1 MTAMTAPSIR
11 SRGHNSPGQA
21 SCQASARWLL
31 LLVAVFPLA
40 TPLAAFE
47 VLGKWPLSRLSFVF
61 NPNFPDQSLSGTP
74 EQQIDMILCA
84 ARAWETQTRAGFEMR
99 YLGET
104 AIDRTA
110 REDGVNAVFWADR
123 DGTGALAATVLDFNV
138 DTNQIVGFDIIFYS
152 RTNGAALSWSGPGEP
167 PPGTFDIGGVVT
179 HELGHALGLGH
190 STVPSATMFLSA
202 GSRGLALRSLDPDDQ
217 AGVEFLYGR
226 ADPADPG
233 VEVTGVV
240 PDLGSPQGG
249 EEVLITGSNFTYD
262 SDTELRIDGMTVAS
276 SRWTVESCDLI
287 RVNSMPPH
295 SSGTVDI
302 TVSNSVGTATA
313 VGAYR
318 YGSSR
323 PLIISVD
330 PDRGPLKGGIS
341 ITVTGEC
348 FEESAVI
355 DIDGRPLEDQLF
367 VDAETIVGTLPVGQ
381 RTGLVEVRLVQGAD
395 IATLANGFFYNGYR
409 LEIAT
414 TAAPPASAGVPV
426 DVLTSSPDPLG
437 AVSFGLLFD
446 PSVLALGD
454 ITVAGTEAAAAE
466 FARANID
473 NAAGVATFGL
483 VMSFAGGRGI
493 PAGNQRLIARVLADT
508 DPTAAVGSTASLT
521 LAGDVGL
528 PPIRLIFT
536 PAGTADEFTPD
547 TEDGAIRIN
556 EGVVFIRGDAND
568 DTIVNISDALNALD
582 FLFGATPDGR
592 CRKAL
597 DANDDGSVNISDPVY
612 VLSFLFASGERI
624 PPPYPEA
631 GIDPTPDGL
640 PCR

>member
-1 MTAMTAPSIR
+1 MTDKWIR
-11 SRGHNSPGQA
+11 SAGRRSAGRRAPARG
-21 SCQASARWLL
+21 LL
-31 LLVAVFPLA
+31 LLVTVFPLV

-47 VLGKWPLSRLSFVF
+47 VLGKWPLPRLSFVF

-74 EQQIDMILCA
+74 EEQIDIILCA
-84 ARAWETQTRAGFEMR
+84 ARSWETQTRAGFEMR

-104 AIDRTA
+104 AIDRTLD
-110 REDGVNAVFWADR
+110 DGVNAVFWADR
-123 DGTGALAATVLDFNV
+123 DGNGALAATLLGFHV
-138 DTNQIVGFDIIFYS
+138 DTNQILSFDIVFFS
-152 RTNGAALSWSGPGEP
+152 RTNGAALRWSGPGEP
-167 PPGTFDIGGVVT
+167 PGGSFDIGGVAT
-179 HELGHALGLGH
+179 HELGHALGLSH
-190 STVPSATMFLSA
+190 SAVPSATMFESA

-217 AGVEFLYGR
+217 AGVEFLYGSPN
-226 ADPADPG
+226 PAEPG
-233 VEVTGVV
+233 LEVTGVD

-287 RVNSMPPH
+287 RVTSMPPH
-295 SSGTVDI
+295 ASGTVDV
-302 TVSNSVGTATA
+302 TVSNSVGTTTL

-318 YGSSR
+318 YGSPE
-323 PLIISVD
+323 PLILSID
-330 PDRGPLKGGIS
+330 PDSGPLEGGIS
-341 ITVTGEC
+341 VTIKGES
-348 FEESAVI
+348 FEASAVVGL
-355 DIDGRPLEDQLF
+355 DGQPLEDQLF
-367 VDAETIVGTLPVGQ
+367 VDAQTIVGTLPAGSRAGPVD
-381 RTGLVEVRLVQGAD
+381 VRIVQGTD
-395 IATLANGFFYNGYR
+395 SFTLADGFFYNGYR

-426 DVLTSSPDPLG
+426 NVLASSPDPL
-437 AVSFGLLFD
+437 AAISFGLLFD
-446 PSVLALGD
+446 PSVLDLED

-473 NAAGVATFGL
+473 NEGGVATFGL
-483 VMSFAGGRGI
+483 LMSFSGEREI

-508 DPTAAVGSTASLT
+508 APTAAVGSTASLE
-521 LAGDVGL
+521 LAGGVGS

-547 TEDGAIRIN
+547 TEDGAINIS
-556 EGVVFIRGDAND
+556 EGVLFTRGDANGD
-568 DTIVNISDALNALD
+568 ANVNISDALKALE
-582 FLFGATPDGR
+582 FLFQAEPAGR

-597 DANDDGSVNISDPVY
+597 DANDDGAINISDPVY
-612 VLSFLFASGERI
+612 VLTFLFAAGQRI

-640 PCR
+640 PCG

>member
-1 MTAMTAPSIR
+1 MTDPWIR
-11 SRGHNSPGQA
+11 PAGHDSHG
-21 SCQASARWLL
+21 QASARCLL
-31 LLVAVFPLA
+31 LLVTVFPLA

-74 EQQIDMILCA
+74 EEQIDIILCA
-84 ARAWETQTRAGFEMR
+84 ARTWEMQTRAGFEMR

-104 AIDRTA
+104 AINRA
-110 REDGVNAVFWADR
+110 RDDGVNAVFWTDQ
-123 DGTGALAATVLDFNV
+123 DGDGALAVTVVDVDV
-138 DTNQIVGFDIIFYS
+138 DTNHILSFDIIFYS

-167 PPGTFDIGGVVT
+167 PGGTFAFDIGGVAT
-179 HELGHALGLGH
+179 HELGHALGLSH
-190 STVPSATMFLSA
+190 SAVPSATMFLSA

-226 ADPADPG
+226 VDPADPG

-262 SDTELRIDGMTVAS
+262 SDTVLRIDGMTVAS

-287 RVNSMPPH
+287 RVSSMPPH
-295 SSGTVDI
+295 ASGTVDI
-302 TVSNSVGTATA
+302 TISNSVGTTTV

-330 PDRGPLKGGIS
+330 PDRGPLEGGIS
-341 ITVTGEC
+341 ITIKGEG
-348 FEESAVI
+348 FEESALG
-355 DIDGRPLEDQLF
+355 DIDGQPLEDQLF
-367 VDAETIVGTLPVGQ
+367 VDAETIVGTLPAGR
-381 RTGLVEVRLVQGAD
+381 RTGPVDVRVVQGAD
-395 IATLANGFFYNGYR
+395 IATLSDGFFYNGYR

-414 TAAPPASAGVPV
+414 TAAPPASTGVPV
-426 DVLTSSPDPLG
+426 NVLASSPDPLG

-446 PSVLALGD
+446 PSVLAIAD

-473 NAAGVATFGL
+473 NASGVATFGL
-483 VMSFAGGRGI
+483 VMSFAGRREI

-508 DPTAAVGSTASLT
+508 DPTAAVGSTAT
-521 LAGDVGL
+521 LELASDVGS

-556 EGVVFIRGDAND
+556 EGVVFTRGDAND
-568 DTIVNISDALNALD
+568 DTIVNISDALKVLD
-582 FLFGATPDGR
+582 FLFEAEPAGR
-592 CRKAL
+592 CHKAL
-597 DANDDGSVNISDPVY
+597 DANDDGSINISDPVY
-612 VLSFLFASGERI
+612 VLAFLFASGKRI

-640 PCR
+640 PCS